1 MRSSS
6 AAYFFFGLCRAPIF
20 FPFSDLPSAATA
32 LQSDDMGNGDAESVE
47 VENAISIPDGVATA
61 SSDTTRTQTR
71 STVSVSSYCNMRM
84 VILCVNSMAL
94 LISSKCESNSNG
106 VFTRAV
112 KTPCPSM
119 SSCQSLSA
127 VPWHDHKHLGACRSH
142 PCQISIARRW
152 GEDAEG
158 SPPHPSNKNRV

>member
-1 MRSSS
+1 MAESLEAPSSLRSSS

-32 LQSDDMGNGDAESVE
+32 LQSDDMGSGDAASDAEGVE
-47 VENAISIPDGVATA
+47 VEDAISIPDGLATA
-61 SSDTTRTQTR
+61 SSDTARTRTR

-84 VILCVNSMAL
+84 VILCVNYMAVL
-94 LISSKCESNSNG
+94 VSPKCESNSNG

-112 KTPCPSM
+112 KTPCPPM
-119 SSCQSLSA
+119 TSCQSPSA

-142 PCQISIARRW
+142 PGQISIARRT
-152 GEDAEG
+152 G
-158 SPPHPSNKNRV
+158 